1 MKVEQLLFRRSIFL
15 EIITEVQ
22 LILLNKLLKETET
35 HLVCPAC
42 TMNRP
47 LLAFVALLS
56 KAQKA

>member
-1 MKVEQLLFRRSIFL
+1 M
-15 EIITEVQ
+15 
-22 LILLNKLLKETET
+22 NETED
-35 HLVCPAC
+35 HLACPAC

>member
-1 MKVEQLLFRRSIFL
+1 M
-15 EIITEVQ
+15 
-22 LILLNKLLKETET
+22 KETET